1 MTKFWPAKAAVQI
14 LQCLYFSANSSRSC
28 VCGLRR
34 RLHFRRYSVALV
46 CRWDQTH
53 CLGYCRVF
61 GCVDRHGNHHVR
73 QEFLIDYSNKCEG
86 KSAKW
91 YQSVCL
97 PLHYPESAITY
108 GVLGTIPLFLLFLP
122 LEQLTAE
129 SVVTIYTLLQGKFG
143 HTESFKRQ
151 LKLQYLIFWRVYSN
165 KNYFWIAQ
173 VN

>member
-1 MTKFWPAKAAVQI
+1 M
-14 LQCLYFSANSSRSC
+14 
-28 VCGLRR
+28 
-34 RLHFRRYSVALV
+34 
-46 CRWDQTH
+46 
-53 CLGYCRVF
+53 GYCRVF

-97 PLHYPESAITY
+97 PY

-129 SVVTIYTLLQGKFG
+129 SVVTIYTLLQG
-143 HTESFKRQ
+143 
-151 LKLQYLIFWRVYSN
+151 
-165 KNYFWIAQ
+165 
-173 VN
+173 